1 MSPEF
6 VAHIQTFTARSS
18 VTASATRGQ
27 GASGIA
33 ASAREHLAGIS
44 LRDFAVASQLSFT
57 RVLDRET
64 DRLSAAIP
72 RAGRSWGLSRKL
84 LNIFLRDSLY
94 TAYLRDAF
102 ALDRAEPWYEVPLDG
117 VVALRVAREPEGAAL
132 TEWPGVKHLTPR
144 ESEAYQRTFRA
155 VSQRMRVA
163 PVHLDAWYWG
173 GDRN

>member
-1 MSPEF
+1 MSPLSHDF
-6 VAHIQTFTARSS
+6 IAHIQTFTARSS

-33 ASAREHLAGIS
+33 ASAREHLAQIS
-44 LRDFAVASQLSFT
+44 LRDFAVRSQLSFA

-64 DRLSAAIP
+64 ERLTAAIP
-72 RAGRSWGLSRKL
+72 RLGRSWGLSRKL

-117 VVALRVAREPEGAAL
+117 VVAVRVAHEPEGAAL
-132 TEWPGVKHLTPR
+132 PEWPGVKHLTPV
-144 ESEAYQRTFRA
+144 ESEAYQRAFRA
-155 VSQRMRVA
+155 VAHRMQVA
-163 PVHLDAWYWG
+163 PVHLDAWY
-173 GDRN
+173 